1 MFFLC
6 HWSKKFQRRMANA
19 LLRSVYSPQET
30 LLQPRGREKLYI
42 LTRGKVD
49 VEACLVS
56 NPLLPLRKALAT
68 LEISPTR

>member
-1 MFFLC
+1 MLC

-56 NPLLPLRKALAT
+56 NPLLRKALAT